1 LSEREAVLD
10 PTLGYILYPA
20 LNPGMEFP
28 TVSSVRPKT
37 EGVAIKSPHLF
48 SMSGLTADEG
58 PLGQKI
64 FDPSE
69 FCGTISLSCFLRSR
83 ADETEMSVARVRG
96 KNGSRG
102 IEEQFK

>member
-1 LSEREAVLD
+1 MLD

-83 ADETEMSVARVRG
+83 ADETVMSVARVRG
-96 KNGSRG
+96 KD
-102 IEEQFK
+102 